1 MKILRSATALIPSAK
16 LSCAMQCW
24 IVFGNFHVKTGN
36 KLGTDVRIT
45 GKNRAQAGQQEH
57 VIKT

>member
-1 MKILRSATALIPSAK
+1 MAAD
-16 LSCAMQCW
+16 
-24 IVFGNFHVKTGN
+24 NTGIFMSKPGT
-36 KLGTDVRIT
+36 KLGTDVRVA